1 MDKYTLVITDKATG
15 KIHTEE
21 FYMDDFVSKDQF
33 AEAVMEYA
41 LGVYEFAM
49 EGNDGN
55 DD

>member
-1 MDKYTLVITDKATG
+1 
-15 KIHTEE
+15 
-21 FYMDDFVSKDQF
+21 MDDFVSKDQF

-41 LGVYEFAM
+41 LWVYEFVM